1 MEEGEEEIVEV
12 TDGRGSGAGDHDDRV
27 VPLHSHKL
35 IATLQHVLAGSPDSP
50 QRNPLLTRI
59 DTRAGHGAG
68 KPIDKQIAEWA
79 DMASCA
85 AKVCGAAWAYQGSIP
100 DESQ

>member
-1 MEEGEEEIVEV
+1 ME
-12 TDGRGSGAGDHDDRV
+12 TWSAGDHDDRV

-35 IATLQHVLAGSPDSP
+35 TATLQHVLAGSPDSP

-79 DMASCA
+79 DMASFA
-85 AKVCGAAWAYQGSIP
+85 AKVCGAPWAYQGSNP
-100 DESQ
+100 EKSQ